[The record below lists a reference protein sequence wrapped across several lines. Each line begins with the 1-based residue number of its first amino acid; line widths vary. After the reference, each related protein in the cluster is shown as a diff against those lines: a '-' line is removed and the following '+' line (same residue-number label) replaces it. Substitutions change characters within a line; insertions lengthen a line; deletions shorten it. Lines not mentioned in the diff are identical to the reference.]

1 MNTTLT
7 GILTGRTRQ
16 IVYIIYTVAGLGL
29 GATQVAY
36 SASNSGQPS
45 WLTVALAVFGF
56 LGAAIGATAASNV
69 GTDQPVRSIEY
80 GTSLAERE
88 ALEGDV

>member
-7 GILTGRTRQ
+7 GVLTGRTRQ

-36 SASNSGQPS
+36 SASNNGQPS

-56 LGAAIGATAASNV
+56 IGAAIGATAASNISP
-69 GTDQPVRSIEY
+69 QAPVVSVEY